1 MVVCN
6 GFQWIVIWISTIV
19 KKRSCIW
26 GTSFNK
32 LFVWLGRYFR
42 YNFILCI
49 LINLIKESPGLKV
62 EEVFLCFNS
71 SKKPGKL
78 HFILQNLK
86 QESPV
91 LVNTVKKLVWTPLL
105 EIWKWLTTYVFTI
118 WYLLVIIIWVF
129 FLWG

>member
-1 MVVCN
+1 MGVCN
-6 GFQWIVIWISTIV
+6 GFQWIVIRIKTIV

-26 GTSFNK
+26 GTSFDK

-42 YNFILCI
+42 YNFILLDFI
-49 LINLIKESPGLKV
+49 LINLREEPPGLKV

-91 LVNTVKKLVWTPLL
+91 LVNTVKKLVLTPLL
-105 EIWKWLTTYVFTI
+105 GIWKWLTMSRHKVERGMNR
-118 WYLLVIIIWVF
+118 L
-129 FLWG
+129 GP